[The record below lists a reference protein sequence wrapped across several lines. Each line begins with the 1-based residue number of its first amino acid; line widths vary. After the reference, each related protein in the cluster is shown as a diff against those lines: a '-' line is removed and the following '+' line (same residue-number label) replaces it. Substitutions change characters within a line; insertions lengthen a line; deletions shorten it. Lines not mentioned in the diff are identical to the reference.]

1 MYCITEA
8 ATLSAEQPPSD
19 QAVHHTFQASI
30 IVQIIEEGKA
40 ASKSPHSKF
49 RYIIS
54 ISQQA
59 DSADITKNSAVAIF
73 K

>member
-1 MYCITEA
+1 
-8 ATLSAEQPPSD
+8 
-19 QAVHHTFQASI
+19 
-30 IVQIIEEGKA
+30 VQIIEEGRA
-40 ASKSPHSKF
+40 ASKSHHSKF
-49 RYIIS
+49 GYIIS